1 MAVRLTGWFALL
13 ALLASQSAFAASP
26 RTNYLLHCSGC
37 HLPSG
42 VGNPPN
48 VPTLHD
54 ELGRMMAVE
63 AMRAYLVQVPGS
75 SQTALSDQDLADV
88 VNWVLTEF
96 NAETLPGGFRP
107 LTAGEVASARQTILA
122 DPLKY
127 RIKHW
132 KDYGD

>member
-1 MAVRLTGWFALL
+1 MAAYLALSLALL
-13 ALLASQSAFAASP
+13 ALLASQAAFAASP

-42 VGNPPN
+42 IGNPPN

-75 SQTALSDQDLADV
+75 SQTALSDRDLAAV

-96 NAETLPGGFRP
+96 NADSLPGDFRP

-127 RIKHW
+127 RVEHW
-132 KDYGD
+132 KDYGE

>member
-1 MAVRLTGWFALL
+1 MAVRLTRWFALL

-54 ELGRMMAVE
+54 ELGHMMAVE

-75 SQTALSDQDLADV
+75 SQTALSDRDLADV

-96 NAETLPGGFRP
+96 NAGTLPGGFRP
-107 LTAGEVASARQTILA
+107 LTAGEVARARQTILA